1 MLKKK
6 ILVSAIALVAV
17 VLLFNLPKVVVKD
30 EERDEELESISSAS
44 EGATDRRRRPIIRF
58 REATALVPTKRGG
71 NARLGRITAMSRF
84 SSPSRQSMR
93 APHDAAV
100 ERSANGGM
108 ARAAA
113 ASAAVEPRNE
123 LVAFAFASL
132 QPTLLRYLRGLLA
145 AREDA
150 EDIAK
155 ETYLKLAAI
164 PEPDLEF
171 GTLRALVFKIATNL
185 AYDRF
190 RARRVRGATS
200 DAELDEVASD
210 APSLEHIV
218 DFEQGL
224 ALIKRTLLELE
235 PRCRQVFLMRAHVGL
250 DYEDIA
256 AQLGISKRTV
266 EREMAHALEA
276 CQQRLRGN
284 AR

>member
-1 MLKKK
+1 
-6 ILVSAIALVAV
+6 
-17 VLLFNLPKVVVKD
+17 
-30 EERDEELESISSAS
+30 
-44 EGATDRRRRPIIRF
+44 
-58 REATALVPTKRGG
+58 
-71 NARLGRITAMSRF
+71 
-84 SSPSRQSMR
+84 MR

-150 EDIAK
+150 EDIAQ